1 MHFHAH
7 VRRRLSGDRVIDGV
21 ALSPREFEC
30 LTWAARG
37 KSAWDIGQILNISRC
52 TATFHLRNAKNKFGV
67 RTVCQAVAHF
77 AAARR
82 TVD

>member
-1 MHFHAH
+1 
-7 VRRRLSGDRVIDGV
+7 V
-21 ALSPREFEC
+21 
-30 LTWAARG
+30 
-37 KSAWDIGQILNISRC
+37 NISRS
-52 TATFHLRNAKNKFGV
+52 TATFHLKNAKNKFGV